1 MCVSIQVNAVQVT
14 NYHFFQTKLLAILCE
29 THFIL
34 FFFIFYIGAGWA
46 STDVKKKKKK
56 KKYVYVFDPSPG

>member
-46 STDVKKKKKK
+46 STDVKK
-56 KKYVYVFDPSPG
+56 